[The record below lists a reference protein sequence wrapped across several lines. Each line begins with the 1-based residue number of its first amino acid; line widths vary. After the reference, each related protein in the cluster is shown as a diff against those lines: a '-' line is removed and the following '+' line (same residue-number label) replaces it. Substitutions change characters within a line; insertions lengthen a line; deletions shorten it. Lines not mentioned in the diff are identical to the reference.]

1 MPLPSVA
8 LPACNHGVPLHDNNT
23 TNGRGVRRAR
33 HATSLAP
40 IFNSH

>member
-8 LPACNHGVPLHDNNT
+8 LPACNHGVPFHDDT
-23 TNGRGVRRAR
+23 TNGRSVRRAR